1 MCERLSPWVLQKE
14 IRTVM
19 ADREG
24 IENLLSPVWREGENK
39 NAVLWWNLVLSFMR
53 YRFPFTFLL
62 QGSFEQNLNC
72 SYAGARAKASYF
84 EYRDPFIVLFYKDA

>member
-24 IENLLSPVWREGENK
+24 IENLLSPKWRERENK
-39 NAVLWWNLVLSFMR
+39 NAVLWWNLVLSCMR
-53 YRFPFTFLL
+53 YRFPFTFIL
-62 QGSFEQNLNC
+62 QGSFEQNLI
-72 SYAGARAKASYF
+72 APMP
-84 EYRDPFIVLFYKDA
+84 EQDE